1 MSVSPT
7 PKPSL
12 GPGDEGLTGVLILGV
27 ILGSFFS
34 IAAMQ
39 VLLGLAVLNW
49 GWGVRRAG
57 ISGVRAPLALPLAG
71 SVAISV
77 LSALHSGNGHA
88 IKESLSGGLPFLGF
102 LVALN
107 VLSRREWLARSV
119 RFVVAGGA
127 LAAILGLLQAAF
139 ETRGIR
145 ISGSLS
151 HYMTFA
157 GLLMLAATVAVGR
170 LVIGARGRERTV
182 LLVAFLA
189 IGVALLFS
197 QTRGAW
203 LGLAAG
209 SIVALAL
216 RRWHLLP
223 LVPVVATAAYL
234 LAPPHLQ
241 GRILSTF
248 DPYDRT
254 VMERAAMW
262 RVGAAMI
269 ADHPL
274 LGVGT
279 RLTDEYY
286 NEFAEADDPYADN
299 PPGHLH
305 SNLVQTA
312 AERGVFALLLWL
324 ALWIAWFYRA
334 GRIWKGLDEHDD
346 LGRAAVAGSLAAM
359 TAFHLM
365 GCFEYNAGDSEVVT
379 LAFLLAA
386 WPFAV
391 EGTRSGEVQE

>member
-1 MSVSPT
+1 MSTAPP
-7 PKPSL
+7 PKPRM
-12 GPGDEGLTGVLILGV
+12 GPGDEDLTRVVLLGV
-27 ILGSFFS
+27 ILSSFFS

-49 GWGVRRAG
+49 AWGVRRTGLAG
-57 ISGVRAPLALPLAG
+57 IRAPLALPLAA
-71 SVAISV
+71 SVAVSV

-88 IKESLSGGLPFLGF
+88 IKESLSGGLPFVGF

-107 VLSRREWLARSV
+107 VLTRRAWLARSV
-119 RFVVAGGA
+119 HFVVAGGA
-127 LAAILGLLQAAF
+127 LAALLGLLQAVL
-139 ETRGIR
+139 ETRGFR

-157 GLLMLAATVAVGR
+157 GLLMLSATVAVGR
-170 LVIGARGRERTV
+170 LAFGASGRERTA
-182 LLVAFLA
+182 LLVALLA
-189 IGVALLFS
+189 IGVALLLS

-203 LGLAAG
+203 LGVAAG

-223 LVPVVATAAYL
+223 LVPVVATATYL

-254 VMERAAMW
+254 AMERTAMW

-274 LGVGT
+274 LGVGP
-279 RLTDEYY
+279 RLTDEHYHEY
-286 NEFAEADDPYADN
+286 AEADDPYANN

-312 AERGVFALLLWL
+312 AERGVLALLLWL

-391 EGTRSGEVQE
+391 VGTPSGEAQE